1 MKSKKFLKGPFI
13 WIFAALLIVFIGTSL
28 STGTTY
34 KRVETSVGLELLS
47 GGKAESVKVYDGE
60 QRVDIVLKN
69 KDATLGKNVQ
79 FFYVFHRGVAVTEA
93 VAKADIVDG
102 YDDQVPNTPWY
113 VALLGTIF
121 PFIIIGAIFWF
132 LMSGMGGGNGKVMNF
147 GKSRAKLVN
156 KENSTVTFADVAG
169 SDEAIEEL
177 EEIKDFLKNPQ
188 KFQAVGAKIPR
199 GVLLYGPPGTGKTL
213 VAKAVAGEAGVPFFS
228 ISGSDFVEMF
238 VGVGASRVRDLFEQA
253 KQSAPAIIFVDE
265 IDAVGRQRGAG
276 IGGGNDEREQT
287 LNQLLVEMDGF
298 DSKTNVILIAATN
311 RPDVLDPALLRPG
324 RFDRQIGVGAPD
336 LKGREQILRVHAKG
350 KPVADDVDLA
360 LVARRTPGFTGAD
373 LANVLNEAAL
383 LTARQNEK
391 QITAATIDEALDRV
405 IGGPQKKTRLMKDQE
420 RLNTAYHEAGHA
432 LVAAAM
438 NDSDPVTKVTILPRG
453 RALGYTMV
461 LPLEDRYSISRNQ
474 LLDQIAY
481 AMGGRVA
488 EEVVFHDP
496 TTGASNDFEKAT
508 SIARKMVTQYGFSAN
523 LGAMSFGGAG
533 EVFVGRDMGQMRD
546 YSEATAQQIDAE
558 VRAILDAAHDEAYKA
573 INLNRKVLDAL
584 AKALM
589 EEETLNQDQIAKIFK
604 TVKKVPKRGQWL
616 SKKTR
621 PVSTQGPIAIPTKG
635 STKSKVAAAAKVAAA
650 EAAKPVKRVV
660 RKKPA
665 EPKA

>member
-34 KRVETSVGLELLS
+34 KRVETSVGLNLLET
-47 GGKAESVKVYDGE
+47 GKAESVKVYDGE

-93 VAKADIVDG
+93 IAKADIVDG

-350 KPVADDVDLA
+350 KPIADDVDLA

-391 QITAATIDEALDRV
+391 QITAATIDEAIDRV

-508 SIARKMVTQYGFSAN
+508 SIARKMVTQYGFSSN
-523 LGAMSFGGAG
+523 LGAMSFGGSG

-604 TVKKVPKRGQWL
+604 TVKKLPKRSQWL

-621 PVSTQGPIAIPTKG
+621 PVSAQGPIAIPTKG

>member
-93 VAKADIVDG
+93 IAKADIVDG

-391 QITAATIDEALDRV
+391 QITAATIDEAIDRV

-508 SIARKMVTQYGFSAN
+508 SIARKMVTQYGFSSN
-523 LGAMSFGGAG
+523 LGAMSFGGSG

-558 VRAILDAAHDEAYKA
+558 VRAILDAAHDEAYTA

-589 EEETLNQDQIAKIFK
+589 EEETLNQEQIAKIFK
-604 TVKKVPKRGQWL
+604 TVKKLPKRSQWL

-665 EPKA
+665 APKA

>member
-93 VAKADIVDG
+93 IAKADIVDG

-391 QITAATIDEALDRV
+391 QITAATIDEAIDRV

-508 SIARKMVTQYGFSAN
+508 SIARKMVTQYGFSSN
-523 LGAMSFGGAG
+523 LGAMSFGGSG

-589 EEETLNQDQIAKIFK
+589 EEETLNQEQIAKIFK
-604 TVKKVPKRGQWL
+604 TVKKLPKRSQWL

-665 EPKA
+665 APKA

>member
-1 MKSKKFLKGPFI
+1 
-13 WIFAALLIVFIGTSL
+13 
-28 STGTTY
+28 
-34 KRVETSVGLELLS
+34 
-47 GGKAESVKVYDGE
+47 
-60 QRVDIVLKN
+60 
-69 KDATLGKNVQ
+69 
-79 FFYVFHRGVAVTEA
+79 
-93 VAKADIVDG
+93 
-102 YDDQVPNTPWY
+102 
-113 VALLGTIF
+113 
-121 PFIIIGAIFWF
+121 
-132 LMSGMGGGNGKVMNF
+132 
-147 GKSRAKLVN
+147 
-156 KENSTVTFADVAG
+156 
-169 SDEAIEEL
+169 
-177 EEIKDFLKNPQ
+177 
-188 KFQAVGAKIPR
+188 
-199 GVLLYGPPGTGKTL
+199 
-213 VAKAVAGEAGVPFFS
+213 
-228 ISGSDFVEMF
+228 
-238 VGVGASRVRDLFEQA
+238 
-253 KQSAPAIIFVDE
+253 
-265 IDAVGRQRGAG
+265 
-276 IGGGNDEREQT
+276 
-287 LNQLLVEMDGF
+287 
-298 DSKTNVILIAATN
+298 
-311 RPDVLDPALLRPG
+311 
-324 RFDRQIGVGAPD
+324 
-336 LKGREQILRVHAKG
+336 
-350 KPVADDVDLA
+350 
-360 LVARRTPGFTGAD
+360 
-373 LANVLNEAAL
+373 
-383 LTARQNEK
+383 
-391 QITAATIDEALDRV
+391 
-405 IGGPQKKTRLMKDQE
+405 MKDQE

-508 SIARKMVTQYGFSAN
+508 SIARKMVTQYGFSSN

-604 TVKKVPKRGQWL
+604 TIKKVPKRTQWL

-621 PVSTQGPIAIPTKG
+621 PVSAQGPIAIPTKG
-635 STKSKVAAAAKVAAA
+635 STKSKEAAAAKAAA
-650 EAAKPVKRVV
+650 TAAAKPVKRVV